1 MLYCFSKQDIDIARD
16 DDPLLIQFRY
26 ACFLKRCLVLDDVLP
41 ERETIGLLAKTK
53 NERVLVRGS
62 YEHSRKMIEVLSG
75 AGVEAA
81 ESIDDFNRVEKWPTT
96 GITKR
101 QIACIDM
108 GTLAEC
114 VAYNFDDETVV
125 FIKSL
130 HKGFSARIASRRIL
144 FADPEVEAF
153 MLKARRRFGDGII
166 VSKYHDIKR
175 DSLGSLEAR
184 FICIDGSVTSCSRPL
199 FSLRHSVPSRL
210 EKGGRDILQSLL
222 GADNFPKSFALDVG
236 VFSSD
241 GHEWVDVVEVNPI
254 SASTCYANNTVFDEA
269 PLEIQKVA
277 RRLRMGPEYCYD
289 YLACPDRYML
299 HRKTGV
305 DYSVSNGLR
314 YTFM

>member
-1 MLYCFSKQDIDIARD
+1 MLYCFSGKDIDIARD
-16 DDPLLIQFRY
+16 DDPLAIQYRY
-26 ACFLKRCLVLDDVLP
+26 ACFLQQCLILRDTMSKQAIINLSAQVK
-41 ERETIGLLAKTK
+41 E
-53 NERVLVRGS
+53 ERVIARGS
-62 YEHSRKMIEVLSG
+62 YEQSRVMLDALSAAG
-75 AGVEAA
+75 ARMVETLDEFHQVEEWPTAGVA
-81 ESIDDFNRVEKWPTT
+81 
-96 GITKR
+96 KR
-101 QIACIDM
+101 QVACVDM
-108 GTLAEC
+108 DSLASY
-114 VAYNFDDETVV
+114 VAENYDDNSVV

-130 HKGFSARIASRRIL
+130 HKGFSARISSKRL
-144 FADPEVEAF
+144 LSYDPEVDAF
-153 MLKARRRFGDGII
+153 TSRMRRLFGNRII
-166 VSKYHDIKR
+166 VSEYQNIKH
-175 DSLGSLEAR
+175 DSLGPLEAR

-314 YTFM
+314 YAFM